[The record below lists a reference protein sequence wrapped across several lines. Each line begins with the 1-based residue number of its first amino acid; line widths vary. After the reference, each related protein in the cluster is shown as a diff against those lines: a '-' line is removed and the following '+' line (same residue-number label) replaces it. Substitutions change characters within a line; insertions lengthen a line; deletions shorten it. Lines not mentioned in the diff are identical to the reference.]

1 MESLGDEK
9 HILFAPPDA
18 KDSSAGALLAI
29 DETAA
34 AEMWTAKAGP
44 HADLTIGHEVTL
56 AVDLTAAYFFDPD
69 TGEAVPAR
77 RQPPTQTVQA
87 AHKESIGV

>member
-1 MESLGDEK
+1 VG
-9 HILFAPPDA
+9 PDQRA
-18 KDSSAGALLAI
+18 GTTGALLAI

-44 HADLTIGHEVTL
+44 HADLMIGREVSL

-69 TGEAVPAR
+69 TGAAVPAR
-77 RQPPTQTVQA
+77 REPLTHSVQPAP
-87 AHKESIGV
+87 KEDVRV